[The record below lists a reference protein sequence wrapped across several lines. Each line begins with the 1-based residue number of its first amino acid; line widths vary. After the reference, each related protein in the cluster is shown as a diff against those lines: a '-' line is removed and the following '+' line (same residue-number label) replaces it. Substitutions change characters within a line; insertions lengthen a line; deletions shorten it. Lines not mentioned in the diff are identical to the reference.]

1 MSVKFVV
8 AKLSSQTLRGLC
20 ELCEALNFNE
30 KLHFYLVTHNVRDTL
45 KKSSSFRTLLRL
57 HELAKHELHYDL
69 SNAPSASDVASPSP
83 QFQWCRSC
91 LTMWRTQNSSAARIF
106 PAPKEIRHSNDP
118 NIPRG
123 VHLYCSR
130 RGKSAKSQKS
140 LGPVSKK
147 FEKSSTKGNLLLALG
162 KHSKKSPQGVIQIQ
176 ESKIIF

>member
-1 MSVKFVV
+1 VKFVV

-83 QFQWCRSC
+83 EFQRVQSSDHVENSC
-91 LTMWRTQNSSAARIF
+91 GELRIPLLHAF
-106 PAPKEIRHSNDP
+106 PAPN
-118 NIPRG
+118 
-123 VHLYCSR
+123 HL
-130 RGKSAKSQKS
+130 
-140 LGPVSKK
+140 P
-147 FEKSSTKGNLLLALG
+147 
-162 KHSKKSPQGVIQIQ
+162 HSKYDTQMTQILL
-176 ESKIIF
+176 EEYSFIPG